1 MKKLLTLF
9 MIVFWLLTS
18 NTYAID
24 LWFTKGTN
32 WNVIPKWV
40 SNRANFYYCT
50 YNNWIDIQYC
60 NADSPWA
67 LGISGYVIGGYSSD
81 FFVNVY
87 WPTNEQISLKW
98 FWFEYENEGIT
109 YYQARYKWAVQYY
122 NTFTIPSRTAYQ
134 YTNSIWNKFLF
145 SEILV
150 YDNQFTLYDPESN
163 YWVSWIGDVRLENM
177 MLIANPRKEE
187 QNVFLIQ
194 LQKQKAFS
202 LTVDKNQAW
211 EIWKGNWVNKNFL
224 KNLNFEKSYTLTSW
238 GKSLFPTWFKSW
250 NQGINFIYTED
261 IELQSMD
268 WWGGKPD
275 DKFQWWWGQSWG
287 KWAWD
292 WDYLHRLSEYNQC
305 VSYRQNI
312 KTYSKYLNSCSLW
325 ANQSWPI
332 NATESQ
338 RRRVLF
344 MKLAL
349 WNWESELEVSSDDYD
364 CYRYKQVRGSYIKK
378 YWEKWQ
384 EFKKEAESDEYSDL
398 DISVKCWGRPVP
410 IKPASE
416 EWSIGKLWDALSQII
431 GNVGKKID
439 LWSGNYVAQNDFEAL
454 MGKYMSY
461 ATACRDKTYMPT
473 PDDNWTQFFTDLR
486 PFFWKNNNEKVCQ
499 YADKLKKQILEKYWS
514 AKFPEA
520 YRKALNN
527 ELWEE
532 VIDEKGKMNEQKLKE
547 AANKAPSF
555 HRKTPLDKWVE
566 SLVWY
571 FTKSFNEWYDKGF
584 SIVGYKSCW
593 NWFWSKEWDYL
604 VYVPLFYFL
613 FKRLLKWRS

>member
-9 MIVFWLLTS
+9 MLVFWVLAS
-18 NTYAID
+18 STYALELNLQQYGYGYNYTPEYGNQKSNYTFYSVD
-24 LWFTKGTN
+24 RGQSVSSTSSKSENAGYYNTLWTK
-32 WNVIPKWV
+32 
-40 SNRANFYYCT
+40 FYWYKDKG
-50 YNNWIDIQYC
+50 N
-60 NADSPWA
+60 
-67 LGISGYVIGGYSSD
+67 GYS
-81 FFVNVY
+81 FVVN
-87 WPTNEQISLKW
+87 W
-98 FWFEYENEGIT
+98 FAYKIDWEWIT
-109 YYQARYKWAVQYY
+109 LYQAKYRGNEQYY
-122 NTFTIPSRTAYQ
+122 NTLSLPSRVGYL
-134 YTNSIWNKFLF
+134 YTSSAGVKNLF
-145 SEILV
+145 TEIFV
-150 YDNQFTLYDPESN
+150 NDNQFILYAPETN
-163 YWVSWIGDVRLENM
+163 YCVSFVGDVKLENM
-177 MLIANPRKEE
+177 MIVANPRKDE
-187 QNVFLIQ
+187 QNLFVIQ
-194 LQKQKAFS
+194 CQKMKAYS
-202 LTVDKNQAW
+202 LTVDKNQAR
-211 EIWKGNWVNKNFL
+211 EVWKGNWVNKAFL
-224 KNLNFEKSYTLTSW
+224 KNLNFEKSYTITT
-238 GKSLFPTWFKSW
+238 GGTYLFPEWMRKIDQRRWFV
-250 NQGINFIYTED
+250 YTED

-275 DKFQWWWGQSWG
+275 DKFQWWGGQSWG
-287 KWAWD
+287 KWAGD
-292 WDYLHRLSEYNQC
+292 WDYSHRLSEYNQC
-305 VSYRQNI
+305 ASYWQNI

-344 MKLAL
+344 MKLAV

-364 CYRYKQVRGSYIKK
+364 CYRFKQVKSSYIKK

-398 DISVKCWGRPVP
+398 DIAVKCWWRPTP

-416 EWSIGKLWDALSQII
+416 EWGLGKLWDALSQIA
-431 GNVGKKID
+431 GNVGKRID
-439 LWSGNYVAQNDFEAL
+439 LGSGNSVAQNDFEAL

-499 YADKLKKQILEKYWS
+499 YSDKLKKQIIEKYWS

-555 HRKTPLDKWVE
+555 HKKTPLDKWVE

-571 FTKSFNEWYDKGF
+571 FTKSFNEWYNKGF

>member
-1 MKKLLTLF
+1 MKKLLTLL
-9 MIVFWLLTS
+9 ILVFWVITS
-18 NTYAID
+18 NTYAFDFNLNQYSFWGANPEGKID
-24 LWFTKGTN
+24 RRDRYAISTDQGNYIYLDSNPRIWYSFWFTGFD
-32 WNVIPKWV
+32 
-40 SNRANFYYCT
+40 FYYELNSR
-50 YNNWIDIQYC
+50 YNYTKFI
-60 NADSPWA
+60 
-67 LGISGYVIGGYSSD
+67 
-81 FFVNVY
+81 
-87 WPTNEQISLKW
+87 W
-98 FWFEYENEGIT
+98 FAYKYENEWIT
-109 YYQARYKWAVQYY
+109 FYQAKYKWAVQYY

-134 YTNSIWNKFLF
+134 YTNSIGNKFLF
-145 SEILV
+145 SEIFLN
-150 YDNQFTLYDPESN
+150 DNQFTLYDPESN
-163 YWVSWIGDVRLENM
+163 YWVSWIGDVRLENL
-177 MLIANPRKEE
+177 MLIANPWKEE

-194 LQKQKAFS
+194 LQKMKAFS
-202 LTVDKNQAW
+202 LTVDKNQAR
-211 EIWKGNWVNKNFL
+211 EIWKGNGVNKNFL

-238 GKSLFPTWFKSW
+238 GNYLFPPGFKKV
-250 NQGINFIYTED
+250 NQWRGFIYTED
-261 IELQSMD
+261 IETQSMD

-292 WDYLHRLSEYNQC
+292 WDYSHRLSEYNQC

-325 ANQSWPI
+325 VNQSWPI

-344 MKLAL
+344 MKLAV

-364 CYRYKQVRGSYIKK
+364 CYRFKQVKSSYIKK
-378 YWEKWQ
+378 YWEKRQ

-398 DISVKCWGRPVP
+398 DIAVKCWWRPTP
-410 IKPASE
+410 IKQASE
-416 EWSIGKLWDALSQII
+416 DWGLGKLWDALSQIA
-431 GNVGKKID
+431 GNLG
-439 LWSGNYVAQNDFEAL
+439 SGNSVAQNDFEAL

-499 YADKLKKQILEKYWS
+499 YADKLKKQIIEKYWS

-520 YRKALNN
+520 YRKALNQ

-532 VIDEKGKMNEQKLKE
+532 VIDEKGKMNEQKLKA

-555 HRKTPLDKWVE
+555 HKKTPLDKGVE

-571 FTKSFNEWYDKGF
+571 FTKSFDEWFEKGF
-584 SIVGYKSCW
+584 SVVGYKSCW
-593 NWFWSKEWDYL
+593 TGFWSKEWDYL

-613 FKRLLKWRS
+613 FKRLLKWKS